1 MKDIKENPL
10 MMGNVEIGH
19 SEKEKYLGDIIH
31 ENGIVESISAT
42 IKSRTNGLI
51 SKCDEIIK
59 ICESPVMGG
68 TGNSLAALKLF
79 EAQIIP
85 ALLNNCESWIGI
97 NHTHLSDLQEF
108 QDKFT
113 RKLLWLPQTTPKAI
127 VHWDVNLKLMKWR
140 IAERKL
146 NFVNKIMMR
155 EDSNITKSVLMSE
168 VLFNDVKGLAH
179 ECMSLSEDLGIPN
192 VVYNRVSKSTIK
204 QATEAKDKEEKR
216 LDMENSRKVG
226 DRLTDN
232 PKDNTY
238 LSEMSLLRSRIWI
251 RHRARMIK
259 GVKYNIKRS
268 YKDLSC
274 RFCNTGGEET
284 QEHLEVCVGCEFERR
299 GLQLSVRSDKVKFWL
314 RMEKKMMEKKLQEKK
329 EVEKNRD
336 IVATVT

>member
-1 MKDIKENPL
+1 
-10 MMGNVEIGH
+10 
-19 SEKEKYLGDIIH
+19 
-31 ENGIVESISAT
+31 
-42 IKSRTNGLI
+42 
-51 SKCDEIIK
+51 
-59 ICESPVMGG
+59 
-68 TGNSLAALKLF
+68 
-79 EAQIIP
+79 
-85 ALLNNCESWIGI
+85 
-97 NHTHLSDLQEF
+97 
-108 QDKFT
+108 
-113 RKLLWLPQTTPKAI
+113 
-127 VHWDVNLKLMKWR
+127 MKWR

-299 GLQLSVRSDKVKFWL
+299 GLQLSVRSDKVKFWF
-314 RMEKKMMEKKLQEKK
+314 RMEKKLQEKK